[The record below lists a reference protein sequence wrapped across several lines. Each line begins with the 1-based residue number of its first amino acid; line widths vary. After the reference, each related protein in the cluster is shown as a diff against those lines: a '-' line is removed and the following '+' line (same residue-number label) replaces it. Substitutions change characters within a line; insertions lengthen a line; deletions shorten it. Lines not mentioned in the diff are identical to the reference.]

1 MSVSRFVHVL
11 FGAAV
16 LSAVLMLAGAGPR
29 AQSAPG
35 AAAVVAHPDVHESGL
50 SLAQLRDVL
59 LGDQQHWPGGQ
70 RIVVFRPDHGA
81 EWDTVLSKSLRLSAP
96 VYVRRLSAKRY
107 AGELAVVPRT
117 IDAPVELRRMVAQTP
132 GAIGILPAGEVDG
145 SVKVIRID
153 NLNSADSGYPLV
165 P

>member
-1 MSVSRFVHVL
+1 MSMSRFVHVP
-11 FGAAV
+11 FGAAA
-16 LSAVLMLAGAGPR
+16 LSAVLMLATAGPR

-35 AAAVVAHPDVHESGL
+35 AAAVVAHPGVQESGL

-70 RIVVFRPDHGA
+70 RIVVFRPDHSA
-81 EWDTVLSKSLRLSAP
+81 EWATVLSKSLRLSALG
-96 VYVRRLSAKRY
+96 YVRRLSTKRY
-107 AGELAVVPRT
+107 AGELAVVPLT
-117 IDAPVELRRMVAQTP
+117 IDAPVELRRMVAQTL

-145 SVKVIRID
+145 SVKVIRI
-153 NLNSADSGYPLV
+153 NNRNPADSGYPLL